1 MVGGEPRRG
10 TKRFVLP
17 VSCHSGRQCCQG
29 LRYRCIL
36 DNDSRGDGLLMHI
49 VC

>member
-10 TKRFVLP
+10 TKLFVLP
-17 VSCHSGRQCCQG
+17 VSCHSGRQCCEG

-36 DNDSRGDGLLMHI
+36 GHDSLGDGPLMNG